1 MSIRLV
7 RVNSSHAQAR
17 LEALNDVRVSK
28 WVFIDLP
35 VSAAKTKQWC
45 ETVGDRPNRVDFCF
59 EVDGRSAGFAGLVNI
74 NQSSGTCELYIF
86 LHPEFFSQGLGSKF
100 LLYLLAYGKLELNL
114 RKISLF
120 VTGDNEKAISFYGRN
135 GFSTE
140 GVLKRHSWF
149 RGEYRDR
156 IIMSI
161 FTDALSIDAEL
172 FYQENL

>member
-17 LEALNDVRVSK
+17 FEALSDVRVSK

-35 VSAAKTKQWC
+35 VSEAKTKQWC
-45 ETVGDRPNRVDFCF
+45 ETVGERSSRIDFCF
-59 EVDGRSAGFAGLVNI
+59 EVEGKAAGFAGLVNI
-74 NQSSGTCELYIF
+74 NQTSGTCELYIF
-86 LHPEFFSQGLGSKF
+86 LHPSFFSQGLGSKF
-100 LLYLLAYGKLELNL
+100 LYYLLAYGKLELNL

-120 VTGDNEKAISFYGRN
+120 VTGDNDKAISFYERN
-135 GFSTE
+135 GFTTE
-140 GVLKRHSWF
+140 GVLRRHSWF

-161 FTDALSIDAEL
+161 FTDALSTDAEP